1 MNRSLVGGRITF
13 IMQPEHLRF
22 LKCFCVIQPLL
33 MQGRKQGGALLTSFP
48 SCVGIEWESLAFGY
62 VKKRGEK
69 GFYKR
74 GLLFALSEMAVRPA
88 RMLACTHRQIW
99 LWKGE
104 QMSHAAGNG
113 IWSFALDRG
122 KMKFRVKV
130 STW

>member
-1 MNRSLVGGRITF
+1 LEAEIPSSHRQDTLDPISKTLLCDSTAPDVRKKTRRSPSDR
-13 IMQPEHLRF
+13 
-22 LKCFCVIQPLL
+22 
-33 MQGRKQGGALLTSFP
+33 SFP

-69 GFYKR
+69 GFRER

-88 RMLACTHRQIW
+88 RVLARTHRQTS

-122 KMKFRVKV
+122 RMKFRVKV
-130 STW
+130 SAW